1 MVGYGDDSPP
11 RLERWERRI
20 KEAKKSH
27 RPRLRD
33 WRRDRF
39 GVEGTRAA
47 AEFEALRDE
56 REGNR
61 GIARET
67 IEELSPEDFWRHYER
82 RRLPVVVSG
91 IPADD
96 GWRATERW
104 TVEQLD
110 RR

>member
-1 MVGYGDDSPP
+1 MVRSGDDSPP

-20 KEAKKSH
+20 RDAKKSH

-33 WRRDRF
+33 WGRERF
-39 GVEGTRAA
+39 GAEGSRAA
-47 AEFEALRDE
+47 AEFEALRNE

-67 IEELSPEDFWRHYER
+67 IEELSPEDFWRHYEK

-91 IPADD
+91 IPADED
-96 GWRATERW
+96 WKAIDRW
-104 TVEQLD
+104 TLEELLG
-110 RR
+110 R